1 MITFQQGMPLGASEA
16 HSTPVNQRNVIK
28 KVRNIVSNQ
37 RVLVFYTS
45 VVHSVNISINP
56 LQ

>member
-16 HSTPVNQRNVIK
+16 HGTPVNQRNVIK

-45 VVHSVNISINP
+45 VVHSVNISVNP